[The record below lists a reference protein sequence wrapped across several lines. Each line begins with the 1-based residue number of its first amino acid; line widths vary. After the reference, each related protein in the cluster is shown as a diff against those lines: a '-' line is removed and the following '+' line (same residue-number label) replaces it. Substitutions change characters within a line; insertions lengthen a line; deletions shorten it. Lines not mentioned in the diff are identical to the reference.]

1 MAEKRGI
8 DVDDE
13 PEAQVLPERELMLLV
28 APDASPE
35 DVPAPEADKPPD
47 DGTETQSSP
56 SQ

>member
-1 MAEKRGI
+1 VAEKRGV

-13 PEAQVLPERELMLLV
+13 PEAQVLSERELILLV

-35 DVPAPEADKPPD
+35 DVPAPEADEPPD
-47 DGTETQSSP
+47 DGTGTQSSP